1 MPTSTGRKVRTYEV
15 RRGRR
20 YPLGATFDDKGV
32 NFAIW
37 SWAATK
43 VELLLFERADSP
55 QPFQIIRLDEETN
68 RSFFCWHV
76 YVVGLRQN
84 LCYGWRIDGPGN
96 TVRTGHRFD
105 KEKILLDPTAR
116 VVTAL
121 LWDRKRAIQ
130 PGDNCEASMRAIL
143 VDEDNYDWEG
153 DRPFERPAE
162 ETIIFEMHVGGFYPK
177 PKFRCGPSGNF
188 RRGH

>member
-1 MPTSTGRKVRTYEV
+1 MPSSTDRKVRTYEV
-15 RRGRR
+15 RPGNR

-76 YVVGLRQN
+76 YVVGL
-84 LCYGWRIDGPGN
+84 PP
-96 TVRTGHRFD
+96 
-105 KEKILLDPTAR
+105 E
-116 VVTAL
+116 
-121 LWDRKRAIQ
+121 
-130 PGDNCEASMRAIL
+130 SMLRLA
-143 VDEDNYDWEG
+143 
-153 DRPFERPAE
+153 
-162 ETIIFEMHVGGFYPK
+162 H
-177 PKFRCGPSGNF
+177 
-188 RRGH
+188 